1 MASLKEIRNR
11 IVSVQSTQKITGA
24 MKLVSAAKL
33 RRAQTAII
41 GLRPYSNKLNEILDH
56 LSASIQNTEN
66 LPLFT
71 NREVQKVLLIVITS
85 NRGLCGGFNSSIV
98 KEVTKYVDQQYG
110 TQFESNHVDLI
121 CIGKKGKE
129 QLIKKFNI
137 VNFFDSILDKPAFTT
152 ISEISESLMQQF
164 TNQQYDK
171 IEIIYN
177 KFINPATQRIEIEN
191 YLPIENI
198 VNENQIIND
207 VVDYIFEPSKNEI
220 TEVLIPKILKIQLF
234 KTILDSIASEH
245 GARMTS
251 MSKAT
256 DNATELLR
264 DLKLKYN
271 NARQASITNELNE
284 IVGGANALK
293 TS

>member
-41 GLRPYSNKLNEILDH
+41 SLRPYSNKLNDILSN
-56 LSASIQNTEN
+56 LSASVEN
-66 LPLFT
+66 SENSPLFAQ
-71 NREVQKVLLIVITS
+71 RDLKKVLLIVITS
-85 NRGLCGGFNSSIV
+85 NRGLCGSFNSTII
-98 KEVTKYVDQQYG
+98 KEVSKIVESKYKS
-110 TQFESNHVDLI
+110 QFESGNLELI

-129 QLIKKFNI
+129 QLEKKFNI
-137 VNFFDSILDKPAFTT
+137 VGFYDTILDKAAFDQ
-152 ISEISESLMQQF
+152 IAVIAEQLMQDY
-164 TNQQYDK
+164 TVEKYDK
-171 IEIIYN
+171 VEVLYN
-177 KFINPATQRIEIEN
+177 KFINPATQRIELEN

-198 VNENQIIND
+198 QSEQTIQNN
-207 VVDYIFEPSKNEI
+207 VVEYIFEPSQAELLD
-220 TEVLIPKILKIQLF
+220 VLIPKILKIQLY
-234 KTILDSIASEH
+234 KTLLDSIASEH

-256 DNATELLR
+256 DNANELLR

-271 NARQASITNELNE
+271 NARQAAITNELNE
-284 IVGGANALK
+284 IVGGAEALK
-293 TS
+293 G

>member
-41 GLRPYSNKLNEILDH
+41 GLRPYSNKLNEILSN
-56 LSASIQNTEN
+56 LSASVEN
-66 LPLFT
+66 SENSPLFAQ
-71 NREVQKVLLIVITS
+71 RDIKKILLIVITS
-85 NRGLCGGFNSSIV
+85 NRGLCGSFNSSII
-98 KEVTKYVDQQYG
+98 KEVSKIVDNKYKA
-110 TQFESNHVDLI
+110 QFESGNLELI

-129 QLIKKFNI
+129 QLEKKFNI
-137 VNFFDSILDKPAFTT
+137 VGFYDTILEKAGFEQIAQ
-152 ISEISESLMQQF
+152 ISEQLMQDF
-164 TNQQYDK
+164 ADEKYDRV
-171 IEIIYN
+171 EVLYN
-177 KFINPATQRIEIEN
+177 KFINPATQRIELEN

-198 VNENQIIND
+198 QTEQTVQNN
-207 VVDYIFEPSKNEI
+207 VVEYIFEPSQAELLD
-220 TEVLIPKILKIQLF
+220 VLIPKILKIQLY
-234 KTILDSIASEH
+234 KTLLDSIASEH

-271 NARQASITNELNE
+271 NARQAAITNELNE
-284 IVGGANALK
+284 IVGGAEALK
-293 TS
+293 G

>member
-41 GLRPYSNKLNEILDH
+41 GLRPYSNKLNEILSN
-56 LSASIQNTEN
+56 LSASVEN
-66 LPLFT
+66 SENSPLFAQ
-71 NREVQKVLLIVITS
+71 RDIKKILLIVITS
-85 NRGLCGGFNSSIV
+85 NRGLCGSFNSSII
-98 KEVTKYVDQQYG
+98 KEVSKIVDNKYKA
-110 TQFESNHVDLI
+110 QFESGNLELI

-129 QLIKKFNI
+129 QLEKKFNI
-137 VNFFDSILDKPAFTT
+137 VGFYDTILEKAGFEQIAQ
-152 ISEISESLMQQF
+152 ISEQLMQDF
-164 TNQQYDK
+164 AVEKYDRV
-171 IEIIYN
+171 EVLYN
-177 KFINPATQRIEIEN
+177 KFINPATQRIELEN

-198 VNENQIIND
+198 QTEQTVQNN
-207 VVDYIFEPSKNEI
+207 VVEYIFEPSQAELLD
-220 TEVLIPKILKIQLF
+220 VLIPKILKIQLY
-234 KTILDSIASEH
+234 KTLLDSIASEH

-271 NARQASITNELNE
+271 NARQAAITNELNE
-284 IVGGANALK
+284 IVGGAEALK
-293 TS
+293 G

>member
-41 GLRPYSNKLNEILDH
+41 GLRPYSNKLNDILSN
-56 LSASIQNTEN
+56 LSASVEN
-66 LPLFT
+66 SENSPLFAQ
-71 NREVQKVLLIVITS
+71 RDHKKVLLVVITS
-85 NRGLCGGFNSSIV
+85 NRGLCGSFNSSII
-98 KEVTKYVDQQYG
+98 KEVSKIVESKYKS
-110 TQFESNHVDLI
+110 QFETGNLDLI

-129 QLIKKFNI
+129 QLEKKFNI
-137 VNFFDSILDKPAFTT
+137 VGFYETILDKAVFDQ
-152 ISEISESLMQQF
+152 IAVIAEQLMQDYSVEK
-164 TNQQYDK
+164 YDK
-171 IEIIYN
+171 VEVLYN
-177 KFINPATQRIEIEN
+177 KFINPATQRIELEN

-198 VNENQIIND
+198 QSEQTIQNN
-207 VVDYIFEPSKNEI
+207 VVEYIFEPSQAELLD
-220 TEVLIPKILKIQLF
+220 VLIPKILKIQLY
-234 KTILDSIASEH
+234 KTLLDSIASEH

-256 DNATELLR
+256 DNANELLR

-271 NARQASITNELNE
+271 NARQAAITNELNE
-284 IVGGANALK
+284 IVGGAEALK
-293 TS
+293 G

>member
-41 GLRPYSNKLNEILDH
+41 GLRPYSNKLNEILSN
-56 LSASIQNTEN
+56 LSASMQETEN
-66 LPLFT
+66 SPLFFK
-71 NREVQKVLLIVITS
+71 RDIQKVLLIVITS

-98 KEVTKYVDQQYG
+98 KEVTKCVDHKYRA
-110 TQFESNHVDLI
+110 QFESNNLDLI

-129 QLIKKFNI
+129 QLIKKFKI
-137 VNFFDSILDKPAFTT
+137 VNFFDSILDKPAFTD

-164 TNQQYDK
+164 TDQQYDK

-198 VNENQIIND
+198 VNENNPKNN
-207 VVDYIFEPSKNEI
+207 VVDYIFEPSKEEL

-284 IVGGANALK
+284 IVGGAEALK
-293 TS
+293 G

>member
-41 GLRPYSNKLNEILDH
+41 GLRPYSNKLNEILSN
-56 LSASIQNTEN
+56 LSASVEN
-66 LPLFT
+66 SENSPLFAQ
-71 NREVQKVLLIVITS
+71 RDIKKILLIVITS
-85 NRGLCGGFNSSIV
+85 NRGLCGSFNSSII
-98 KEVTKYVDQQYG
+98 KEVTKIVDKNYKA
-110 TQFESNHVDLI
+110 QFESGNLELI

-129 QLIKKFNI
+129 QLEKKFNI
-137 VNFFDSILDKPAFTT
+137 VGFYDTILDKAGFDQIAQ
-152 ISEISESLMQQF
+152 ISEQLMQDF
-164 TNQQYDK
+164 ADEKYDK
-171 IEIIYN
+171 VEVLYN
-177 KFINPATQRIEIEN
+177 KFINPATQRIELEN

-198 VNENQIIND
+198 HTEQTVQNN
-207 VVDYIFEPSKNEI
+207 VVEYIFEPSQAELLD
-220 TEVLIPKILKIQLF
+220 VLIPKILKIQLY
-234 KTILDSIASEH
+234 KTLLDSIASEH

-271 NARQASITNELNE
+271 NARQAAITNELNE
-284 IVGGANALK
+284 IVGGAEALK
-293 TS
+293 G

>member
-41 GLRPYSNKLNEILDH
+41 GLRPYSNKLNDILSN
-56 LSASIQNTEN
+56 LSASVEN
-66 LPLFT
+66 SENSPLFAQ
-71 NREVQKVLLIVITS
+71 RDHKKVLLIVITS
-85 NRGLCGGFNSSIV
+85 NRGLCGSFNSSII
-98 KEVTKYVDQQYG
+98 KEVSKIVESKYKS
-110 TQFESNHVDLI
+110 QFETGNLDLI

-129 QLIKKFNI
+129 QLEKKFNI
-137 VNFFDSILDKPAFTT
+137 VDFHETILDKAVFDQ
-152 ISEISESLMQQF
+152 IAVIADQLMQDYSDEK
-164 TNQQYDK
+164 YDK
-171 IEIIYN
+171 VEVLYN
-177 KFINPATQRIEIEN
+177 KFINPATQRIELEN

-198 VNENQIIND
+198 QSEQTIQNN
-207 VVDYIFEPSKNEI
+207 VVEYIFEPSQVELLD
-220 TEVLIPKILKIQLF
+220 VLIPKILKIQLY
-234 KTILDSIASEH
+234 KTLLDSIASEH

-256 DNATELLR
+256 DNANELLR

-271 NARQASITNELNE
+271 NARQAAITNELNE
-284 IVGGANALK
+284 IVGGAEALK
-293 TS
+293 G

>member
-41 GLRPYSNKLNEILDH
+41 GLRPYSNKLNDILSN
-56 LSASIQNTEN
+56 LSASVEN
-66 LPLFT
+66 SENSPLFAQ
-71 NREVQKVLLIVITS
+71 RDLKKVLLIVITS
-85 NRGLCGGFNSSIV
+85 NRGLCGSFNSSII
-98 KEVTKYVDQQYG
+98 KEVSKIVESKYKS
-110 TQFESNHVDLI
+110 QFESGNLELI

-129 QLIKKFNI
+129 QLEKKFNI
-137 VNFFDSILDKPAFTT
+137 VGFYDTILDKAAFDQ
-152 ISEISESLMQQF
+152 IAVIAEQLMQDY
-164 TNQQYDK
+164 TVEKYDK
-171 IEIIYN
+171 VEVLYN
-177 KFINPATQRIEIEN
+177 KFINPATQRIELEN

-198 VNENQIIND
+198 QSEQTIQNN
-207 VVDYIFEPSKNEI
+207 VVEYIFEPSQAELLD
-220 TEVLIPKILKIQLF
+220 VLIPKILKIQLY
-234 KTILDSIASEH
+234 KTLLDSIASEH

-256 DNATELLR
+256 DNANELLR

-271 NARQASITNELNE
+271 NARQAAITNELNE
-284 IVGGANALK
+284 IVGGAEALK
-293 TS
+293 G